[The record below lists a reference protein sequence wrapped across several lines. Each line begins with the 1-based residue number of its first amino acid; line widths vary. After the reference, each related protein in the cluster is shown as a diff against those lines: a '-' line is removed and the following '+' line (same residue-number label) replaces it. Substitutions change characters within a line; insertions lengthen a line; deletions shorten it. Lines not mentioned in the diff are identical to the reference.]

1 MPLPAER
8 DGLPRSLLVGA
19 AAALPILGYGLTLWT
34 FYPGIM
40 TYDAKFVYDDIGK
53 GTLGDWQSPVMVW
66 LWGVID
72 PIAFGAGSMFLL
84 TATLYWLGFALPSF
98 ALAARGR
105 RGALLLPILALMPPA
120 LAFVGIIWRDVLL
133 AACWLLAS
141 GIGFAV
147 TERSPRI
154 RLPAQLF
161 ALALVAIGVLL
172 RPNALLAAPI
182 LAAYLI
188 WPSQFSLR
196 RTAVLFVPAV
206 LGFFA
211 IVQLVYY
218 GALGATRQHPLQ
230 SIMIFDLGGISHF
243 AKENQYPVD
252 WSAPQNEMLLNSCY
266 QPIQWDIYWR
276 LEPCSFVMGT
286 IEREQHLFGTSA
298 IPKAWLSAVL
308 RHPLA
313 YMQHRMDFMW
323 NFLAADNLTMW
334 LADVDHPMRQVLP
347 GRKPFAALVSIH
359 DALKGTPAF
368 RVGSWLLACI
378 VLCWFAWRRADTS
391 GGAFVLGVCGSAVI
405 YVLSFL
411 FIGVASDFRYGYWAV
426 LAAIVGAV
434 MVISGERSGNAEWP
448 AIVWPARGSQ
458 PVRMIPP
465 SSCSQPPRRPAAS

>member
-1 MPLPAER
+1 MPSPAEHR
-8 DGLPRSLLVGA
+8 TLPRSLLVGV
-19 AAALPILGYGLTLWT
+19 AAALLAFGYGLTMRI

-40 TYDAKFVYDDIGK
+40 TYDAKFIYEDIAK

-66 LWGVID
+66 LWRVVD
-72 PIAFGAGSMFLL
+72 PIAPGAGSMFLL
-84 TATLYWLGFALPSF
+84 TATAYWLGFALLSF

-120 LAFVGIIWRDVLL
+120 LALVGIIWRDVLF

-141 GIGFAV
+141 GIGFA
-147 TERSPRI
+147 TSDQPSRI
-154 RLPAQLF
+154 KLPAQLL
-161 ALALVAIGVLL
+161 ALALVAMGVLL
-172 RPNALLAAPI
+172 RPNALFAAPI
-182 LAAYLI
+182 LTAYLV
-188 WPSQFSLR
+188 WPARFSFR
-196 RTAVLFVPAV
+196 RTAVLFIPAA

-218 GALGATRQHPLQ
+218 GALSATRQHPLQ

-252 WSAPQNEMLLNSCY
+252 WSEAQNAMLLNSCY
-266 QPIQWDIYWR
+266 QPTQWDIYWR
-276 LEPCSFVMGT
+276 LDPCDFVMGK

-313 YMQHRMDFMW
+313 YMQHRLDFMW

-359 DALKGTPAF
+359 DALKPTPAF

-378 VLCWFAWRRADTS
+378 VMCGFGWRRNGTRD
-391 GGAFVLGVCGSAVI
+391 GALMLGVCGSAAV
-405 YVLSFL
+405 YVLTFL
-411 FIGVASDFRYGYWAV
+411 FVGVASDFRYGYWAV
-426 LAAIVGAV
+426 LAAIVGIVA
-434 MVISGERSGNAEWP
+434 VISGDRSDEAQ
-448 AIVWPARGSQ
+448 S
-458 PVRMIPP
+458 
-465 SSCSQPPRRPAAS
+465 